1 MKHIISELFFRK
13 KQEHNSS
20 AAELS
25 QSLTELTERLY
36 DIRSAFDLSTDEAV
50 IQALIFEENAV
61 LCRLSALYKKAR
73 TEGIRLEFYERKQ
86 PWQI

>member
-1 MKHIISELFFRK
+1 MKHIFSELFFRK

-61 LCRLSALYKKAR
+61 QCRLSALYKKAR
-73 TEGIRLEFYERKQ
+73 AEGIKLEFYERKQ